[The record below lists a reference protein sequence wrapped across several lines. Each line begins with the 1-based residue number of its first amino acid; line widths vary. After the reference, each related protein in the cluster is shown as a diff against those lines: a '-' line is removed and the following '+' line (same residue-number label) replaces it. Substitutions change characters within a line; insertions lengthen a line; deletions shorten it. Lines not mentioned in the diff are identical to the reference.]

1 MMRYTTFQEKP
12 YRPRRRMRR
21 GCRVTLAVLCA
32 LLVQSAAVVALQVR
46 QQLQSRSSL
55 PVGTEE
61 DRLISV
67 ENR

>member
-32 LLVQSAAVVALQVR
+32 LLVLSAAVVC
-46 QQLQSRSSL
+46 
-55 PVGTEE
+55 
-61 DRLISV
+61 
-67 ENR
+67 

>member
-21 GCRVTLAVLCA
+21 SWRVTLAVLCA
-32 LLVQSAAVVALQVR
+32 LLILSAAIVALQVR
-46 QQLQSRSSL
+46 QQLQSGSPL
-55 PVGTEE
+55 PHGAEE
-61 DRLISV
+61 DRLISL